1 MLTLADRRPSPSPAN
16 LAERR
21 RGLRIKQSRPV
32 KIYEPRTSRYFPGQ
46 TADISLNG
54 LRLSLPL
61 STPIVTGNT
70 ICLHLSSPHSN
81 CAFASRT
88 QMIEA
93 KVVWMQRESTQLL
106 VGLELLSTAAIQS
119 SAA

>member
-1 MLTLADRRPSPSPAN
+1 MLTLADGRRSPAPAN

-32 KIYEPRTSRYFPGQ
+32 KVYEPRTSRYFPGQ
-46 TADISLNG
+46 TADISVSG
-54 LRLSLPL
+54 LRLTLPL
-61 STPIVTGNT
+61 SAPIIAGNT
-70 ICLHLSSPHSN
+70 LCLHIANPT
-81 CAFASRT
+81 CALASRR

-93 KVVWMQRESTQLL
+93 KVIWMLRNDNHLL
-106 VGLELLSTAAIQS
+106 AGLELLPTAAIQS